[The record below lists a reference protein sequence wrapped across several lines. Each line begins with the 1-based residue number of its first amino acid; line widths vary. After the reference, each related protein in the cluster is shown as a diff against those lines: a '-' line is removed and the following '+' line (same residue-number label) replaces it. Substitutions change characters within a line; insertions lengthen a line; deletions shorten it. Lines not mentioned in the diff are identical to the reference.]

1 MGSFSARVQAGEW
14 NKTFAVY
21 MTNMMQYQLDQSP
34 LTEIKSIIHYALP
47 RS

>member
-14 NKTFAVY
+14 NKTFAVC
-21 MTNMMQYQLDQSP
+21 MTNMMRYRLNQSP
-34 LTEIKSIIHYALP
+34 LTEIKSIIHFALP